1 VTEEKV
7 EIVPPQPR
15 SPAWKLAEA
24 EISFEGG
31 LLDGVKLTGFTIAE
45 GRDGKL
51 RLTMPQKEYMKG
63 GQKQYWDFIQPV
75 LHTTSIG
82 RLRDLIFAEYDRWK
96 AAR

>member
-1 VTEEKV
+1 MDAKI
-7 EIVPPQPR
+7 EIVPPHQR

-31 LLDGVKLTGFTIAE
+31 VLDGVKLTGFTITE

-51 RLTMPQKEYMKG
+51 RLTMPQKEYLKG

-75 LHTTSIG
+75 LHPTSIG
-82 RLRDLIFAEYDRWK
+82 RLRDTILDEYEKWK
-96 AAR
+96 EAR